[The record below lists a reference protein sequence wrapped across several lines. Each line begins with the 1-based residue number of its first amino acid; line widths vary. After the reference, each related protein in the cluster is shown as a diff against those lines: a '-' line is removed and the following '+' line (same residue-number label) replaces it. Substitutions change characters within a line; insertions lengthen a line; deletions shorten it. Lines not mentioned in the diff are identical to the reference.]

1 MMLRL
6 AELVNNVRQEVLPD
20 TDDIS
25 GLQTMGSEDMAY
37 LMDEIPG
44 CYVFV
49 GSKNEE
55 QESESTVTITPNLIL
70 MSKPWYRVS
79 P

>member
-1 MMLRL
+1 MTNDLRL
-6 AELVNNVRQEVLPD
+6 AKLMDNVRQEVLPD
-20 TDDIS
+20 TEDIS

-44 CYVFV
+44 CYIFV

-55 QESESTVTITPNLIL
+55 KNLSL
-70 MSKPWYRVS
+70 RPPS
-79 P
+79 PQI